1 MVLVCETGIVVTFEC
16 DDRLPERISRVTHA
30 LDMNAAYVPCPD
42 AMESRLGE
50 ETVILHLGSGT
61 YFGLDAVGT
70 LVWEAMAGGQ
80 TATPASL
87 CAHVRASFSDAPD
100 TVEADVTAFLQQ
112 LVAHDLIRR
121 A

>member
-1 MVLVCETGIVVTFEC
+1 MDLNGPCCETGIVVAFAC

-70 LVWEAMAGGQ
+70 LGVGGDGRGAGGHACQ
-80 TATPASL
+80 PL
-87 CAHVRASFSDAPD
+87 RPCAGVVFRCLRHGRGGCDRVSAA
-100 TVEADVTAFLQQ
+100 AGGA
-112 LVAHDLIRR
+112 
-121 A
+121 

>member
-1 MVLVCETGIVVTFEC
+1 LFAKQELSLLCNG
-16 DDRLPERISRVTHA
+16 RLPERISRVPDA
-30 LDMNAAYVPCPD
+30 LDMTAAYVPCPD

-80 TATPASL
+80 AATPADL
-87 CAHVRASFSDAPD
+87 CAHVRATFSDAPD
-100 TVEADVTAFLQQ
+100 TVEADVTAFLGQ

>member
-1 MVLVCETGIVVTFEC
+1 MT
-16 DDRLPERISRVTHA
+16 DA

-50 ETVILHLGSGT
+50 ETVILHLGSGV

-70 LVWEAMAGGQ
+70 VVWEAMTGGQ
-80 TATPASL
+80 PPTPADL
-87 CAHVRASFSDAPD
+87 CAHVRGAFSDAPD

-112 LVAHDLIRR
+112 LLTHDLIRR